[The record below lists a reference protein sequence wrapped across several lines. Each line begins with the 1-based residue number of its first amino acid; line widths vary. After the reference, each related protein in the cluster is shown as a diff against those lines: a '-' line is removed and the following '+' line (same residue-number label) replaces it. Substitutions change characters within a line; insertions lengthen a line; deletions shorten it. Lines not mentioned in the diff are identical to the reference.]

1 MLLERVEIVGFRGIN
16 RLSLM
21 LEQNNVLIG
30 ENAWGKSSL
39 LDALTLLLSPEFDLY
54 HFVRDDFWFPPGD
67 IQGREHHLHIIL
79 TFRETE
85 PGRHRVRRFRPLQ
98 RCWVPCDDGYHR
110 VFYRLEG
117 ELAEDD
123 SVMTLRSFIDGE
135 GEALVLEE
143 IDELARHLV
152 RLMPVL
158 RLRDA
163 RFMRRIHNG
172 TVPHSPQI
180 EITARQLDFLSR
192 ELVSHPQNLSDGQ
205 IRQGLSA
212 MVQLLEHYFAEQSS
226 AQTRHRLMRRRSH
239 DEQRSWRYLD
249 IINRMIDKPGG
260 RSHRVILLGL
270 FATLLQAKGT
280 VRLDR
285 DARPLLLIEDPETR
299 LHPIMLSVAWHLL
312 NLLPL
317 QRVTTTNSGELLSLT
332 PVEQVCRL
340 VRESTRVSAWRL
352 GPGGMNAEE
361 SRRIAFHIRFNRASS
376 LFARC
381 WLLVEGETET
391 WVINELARQCG
402 HHFDAE
408 GVKVIEFA
416 QSGLKPLIKF
426 ARRMGIQWHVLVDGD
441 GEDSA
446 LLKRA
451 LAGMIDLMPASMALL
466 APNVNSYRRFQPGM
480 YVPTQAS
487 WGHNNRTVALRIP
500 CGERQNHR
508 VEYRVAGADANPY
521 LVMAAIFAG
530 ILHGLDNP
538 QLPLQEEVEG
548 NGLEQEGLPFPIRQS
563 DALWEFMQNDHLR
576 ERLGERFC
584 HVFHACKHDEL
595 LQFERLI
602 TETEIEW
609 MLKNA

>member
-85 PGRHRVRRFRPLQ
+85 PGRHRVWRFRPLQ

-441 GEDSA
+441 EAGKKYAATVRGLLNNDRELERDHLTSLPA
-446 LLKRA
+446 LDMEHFMYRQGFDDVYHRVAQIPDNVPMNMRRVITKAIHRSSKPDLAIEVAMEAGRRGVDAVPTLLKKMFSRVLWLARGRA
-451 LAGMIDLMPASMALL
+451 D
-466 APNVNSYRRFQPGM
+466 
-480 YVPTQAS
+480 
-487 WGHNNRTVALRIP
+487 
-500 CGERQNHR
+500 
-508 VEYRVAGADANPY
+508 
-521 LVMAAIFAG
+521 
-530 ILHGLDNP
+530 
-538 QLPLQEEVEG
+538 
-548 NGLEQEGLPFPIRQS
+548 
-563 DALWEFMQNDHLR
+563 
-576 ERLGERFC
+576 
-584 HVFHACKHDEL
+584 
-595 LQFERLI
+595 
-602 TETEIEW
+602 
-609 MLKNA
+609 

>member
-54 HFVRDDFWFPPGD
+54 HFVRDDFWFPAGD

-117 ELAEDD
+117 ELADDD

-135 GEALVLEE
+135 GEALALED

-340 VRESTRVSAWRL
+340 VRESSRVSAWRL

-441 GEDSA
+441 EAGKKYAATVRGLLNNDRELERDHLTALPALDMEHFMYRQGFDDVYHRVAQIPDNVPMNMRRVITKAIHRSSNPDLA
-446 LLKRA
+446 IEEAMEAGRRGVDAVPTLLKKMFSRVLWLARGRA
-451 LAGMIDLMPASMALL
+451 D
-466 APNVNSYRRFQPGM
+466 
-480 YVPTQAS
+480 
-487 WGHNNRTVALRIP
+487 
-500 CGERQNHR
+500 
-508 VEYRVAGADANPY
+508 
-521 LVMAAIFAG
+521 
-530 ILHGLDNP
+530 
-538 QLPLQEEVEG
+538 
-548 NGLEQEGLPFPIRQS
+548 
-563 DALWEFMQNDHLR
+563 
-576 ERLGERFC
+576 
-584 HVFHACKHDEL
+584 
-595 LQFERLI
+595 
-602 TETEIEW
+602 
-609 MLKNA
+609 

>member
-180 EITARQLDFLSR
+180 EITARELDFLSR

-441 GEDSA
+441 EAGKKYSA
-446 LLKRA
+446 TVRGLLNNDRELERDHLTSLPALDMEHFMYRQGFDDVYHRVAQIPDNVPMNMRRVITKAIHRSSKPDLAIEVAMEAGRRGVDAVPTLLKKMFSRVLWLARGRA
-451 LAGMIDLMPASMALL
+451 D
-466 APNVNSYRRFQPGM
+466 
-480 YVPTQAS
+480 
-487 WGHNNRTVALRIP
+487 
-500 CGERQNHR
+500 
-508 VEYRVAGADANPY
+508 
-521 LVMAAIFAG
+521 
-530 ILHGLDNP
+530 
-538 QLPLQEEVEG
+538 
-548 NGLEQEGLPFPIRQS
+548 
-563 DALWEFMQNDHLR
+563 
-576 ERLGERFC
+576 
-584 HVFHACKHDEL
+584 
-595 LQFERLI
+595 
-602 TETEIEW
+602 
-609 MLKNA
+609 

>member
-1 MLLERVEIVGFRGIN
+1 MLLERVEIVGLRGIN

-441 GEDSA
+441 EAGKKYAATVRGLLNNDRELERDHLTSLPA
-446 LLKRA
+446 LDMEHFMYRQGFDDVYHRVAQIPDNVPMNMRRVITKAIHRSSKPDLAIEVAMEAGRRGVDAVPTLLKKMFSRVLWLARGRA
-451 LAGMIDLMPASMALL
+451 D
-466 APNVNSYRRFQPGM
+466 
-480 YVPTQAS
+480 
-487 WGHNNRTVALRIP
+487 
-500 CGERQNHR
+500 
-508 VEYRVAGADANPY
+508 
-521 LVMAAIFAG
+521 
-530 ILHGLDNP
+530 
-538 QLPLQEEVEG
+538 
-548 NGLEQEGLPFPIRQS
+548 
-563 DALWEFMQNDHLR
+563 
-576 ERLGERFC
+576 
-584 HVFHACKHDEL
+584 
-595 LQFERLI
+595 
-602 TETEIEW
+602 
-609 MLKNA
+609 

>member
-1 MLLERVEIVGFRGIN
+1 MHLERVEIVGFRGIN

-54 HFVRDDFWFPPGD
+54 HFVREDFWFPPGD

-79 TFRETE
+79 TFRENE
-85 PGRHRVRRFRPLQ
+85 PGRHRVRRYRPLSS
-98 RCWVPCDDGYHR
+98 CWVPCDDGYQR

-117 ELAEDD
+117 ELADDD

-135 GEALVLEE
+135 GKALELDD

-172 TVPHSPQI
+172 TIPHSPQI

-192 ELVSHPQNLSDGQ
+192 ELVHHPQNLTDGH

-226 AQTRHRLMRRRSH
+226 AQSRHRLMRRHSH

-270 FATLLQAKGT
+270 FSTLLQAKGT

-332 PVEQVCRL
+332 PVEHVCRL
-340 VRESTRVSAWRL
+340 VRESSRVSAWRL
-352 GPGGMNAEE
+352 GPGGMNAED

-426 ARRMGIQWHVLVDGD
+426 ARRMGIEWHVLVDGD
-441 GEDSA
+441 EAGKKYAATVRSLLNDDKMLERDHLTALPAMDMEHFMYRQGFDDVYHRVAQLPMNIPMNMRRVITKAIHRSSKPDLA
-446 LLKRA
+446 IEVAMEAGRRGVDAIPTLLKKMFSRVLWLARGRA
-451 LAGMIDLMPASMALL
+451 D
-466 APNVNSYRRFQPGM
+466 
-480 YVPTQAS
+480 
-487 WGHNNRTVALRIP
+487 
-500 CGERQNHR
+500 
-508 VEYRVAGADANPY
+508 
-521 LVMAAIFAG
+521 
-530 ILHGLDNP
+530 
-538 QLPLQEEVEG
+538 
-548 NGLEQEGLPFPIRQS
+548 
-563 DALWEFMQNDHLR
+563 
-576 ERLGERFC
+576 
-584 HVFHACKHDEL
+584 
-595 LQFERLI
+595 
-602 TETEIEW
+602 
-609 MLKNA
+609 

>member
-54 HFVRDDFWFPPGD
+54 HFVRDDFWFPAGD

-117 ELAEDD
+117 ELADDD

-135 GEALVLEE
+135 GEALALED

-180 EITARQLDFLSR
+180 EITARQLDFLSH

-205 IRQGLSA
+205 IREGLSA

-340 VRESTRVSAWRL
+340 VRESARVSAWRL

-441 GEDSA
+441 EAGKKYAATVRGLLNNDRELERDHLTTLPALDMEHFMYRQGFDDVYHRVAQIPDNVPMNMRRVITKAIHRSSKPDLA
-446 LLKRA
+446 IEVAMEAGRRGVDAVPTLLKKMFSRVLWLARGRA
-451 LAGMIDLMPASMALL
+451 D
-466 APNVNSYRRFQPGM
+466 
-480 YVPTQAS
+480 
-487 WGHNNRTVALRIP
+487 
-500 CGERQNHR
+500 
-508 VEYRVAGADANPY
+508 
-521 LVMAAIFAG
+521 
-530 ILHGLDNP
+530 
-538 QLPLQEEVEG
+538 
-548 NGLEQEGLPFPIRQS
+548 
-563 DALWEFMQNDHLR
+563 
-576 ERLGERFC
+576 
-584 HVFHACKHDEL
+584 
-595 LQFERLI
+595 
-602 TETEIEW
+602 
-609 MLKNA
+609 

>member
-441 GEDSA
+441 EAGKKYAATVRGLLNNDRELERDHLTSLPA
-446 LLKRA
+446 LDMEHFMYRQGFDDVYHRVAQIPDNVPMNMRRVITKAIHRSSKPD
-451 LAGMIDLMPASMALL
+451 LAIEVAMEAG
-466 APNVNSYRRFQPGM
+466 RRGVDA
-480 YVPTQAS
+480 VPTLLMKMFS
-487 WGHNNRTVALRIP
+487 
-500 CGERQNHR
+500 R
-508 VEYRVAGADANPY
+508 VLWLARGRAD
-521 LVMAAIFAG
+521 
-530 ILHGLDNP
+530 
-538 QLPLQEEVEG
+538 
-548 NGLEQEGLPFPIRQS
+548 
-563 DALWEFMQNDHLR
+563 
-576 ERLGERFC
+576 
-584 HVFHACKHDEL
+584 
-595 LQFERLI
+595 
-602 TETEIEW
+602 
-609 MLKNA
+609 

>member
-54 HFVRDDFWFPPGD
+54 HFVRDDFWFPAGD

-117 ELAEDD
+117 ELADDD

-135 GEALVLEE
+135 GEALALED

-332 PVEQVCRL
+332 PVEHVCRL
-340 VRESTRVSAWRL
+340 VRESARVSAWRL

-441 GEDSA
+441 EAGKKYAATVRGLLNNDRELERDHLTALPALDMEHFMYRQGFDDVYHRVAQIPDNVPMNMRRVITKAIHRSSKPDLA
-446 LLKRA
+446 IEVAMEAGRRGVDAVPTLLKKMFSRVLWLARGRA
-451 LAGMIDLMPASMALL
+451 D
-466 APNVNSYRRFQPGM
+466 
-480 YVPTQAS
+480 
-487 WGHNNRTVALRIP
+487 
-500 CGERQNHR
+500 
-508 VEYRVAGADANPY
+508 
-521 LVMAAIFAG
+521 
-530 ILHGLDNP
+530 
-538 QLPLQEEVEG
+538 
-548 NGLEQEGLPFPIRQS
+548 
-563 DALWEFMQNDHLR
+563 
-576 ERLGERFC
+576 
-584 HVFHACKHDEL
+584 
-595 LQFERLI
+595 
-602 TETEIEW
+602 
-609 MLKNA
+609 

>member
-226 AQTRHRLMRRRSH
+226 AQTLHRLMRRRSH

-441 GEDSA
+441 EAGKKYAATVRGLLNNDRELERDHLTSLPA
-446 LLKRA
+446 LDMEHFMYRQGFDDVYHRVAQIPDNVPMNMRRVITKAIHRSSKPDLAIEVAMEAGRRGVDAVPTLLKKMFSRVLWLARGRA
-451 LAGMIDLMPASMALL
+451 D
-466 APNVNSYRRFQPGM
+466 
-480 YVPTQAS
+480 
-487 WGHNNRTVALRIP
+487 
-500 CGERQNHR
+500 
-508 VEYRVAGADANPY
+508 
-521 LVMAAIFAG
+521 
-530 ILHGLDNP
+530 
-538 QLPLQEEVEG
+538 
-548 NGLEQEGLPFPIRQS
+548 
-563 DALWEFMQNDHLR
+563 
-576 ERLGERFC
+576 
-584 HVFHACKHDEL
+584 
-595 LQFERLI
+595 
-602 TETEIEW
+602 
-609 MLKNA
+609 

>member
-54 HFVRDDFWFPPGD
+54 HFIRDDFWFPPGD

-79 TFRETE
+79 TLRETE

-426 ARRMGIQWHVLVDGD
+426 ARRMGSQWHVLVDGD
-441 GEDSA
+441 EAGKKYAATVRGLLNNDRELERDHLTSLPA
-446 LLKRA
+446 LDMEHFMYRQGFDDVYHRVAQIPDNVPMNMRRVITKAIHRSSKPDLAIEVAMEAGRRGVDAVPTLLKKMFSRVLWLARGRA
-451 LAGMIDLMPASMALL
+451 D
-466 APNVNSYRRFQPGM
+466 
-480 YVPTQAS
+480 
-487 WGHNNRTVALRIP
+487 
-500 CGERQNHR
+500 
-508 VEYRVAGADANPY
+508 
-521 LVMAAIFAG
+521 
-530 ILHGLDNP
+530 
-538 QLPLQEEVEG
+538 
-548 NGLEQEGLPFPIRQS
+548 
-563 DALWEFMQNDHLR
+563 
-576 ERLGERFC
+576 
-584 HVFHACKHDEL
+584 
-595 LQFERLI
+595 
-602 TETEIEW
+602 
-609 MLKNA
+609 

>member
-143 IDELARHLV
+143 IDELVRHLV

-441 GEDSA
+441 EAGKKYAATVRGLLNNDRELERDHLTSLPA
-446 LLKRA
+446 LDMEHFMYRQGFDDVYHRVAQIPDNVPMNVRRVITKAIHRSSKPDLAIEVAMEAGRRGVDAVPTLLKKMFSRVLWLARGRA
-451 LAGMIDLMPASMALL
+451 D
-466 APNVNSYRRFQPGM
+466 
-480 YVPTQAS
+480 
-487 WGHNNRTVALRIP
+487 
-500 CGERQNHR
+500 
-508 VEYRVAGADANPY
+508 
-521 LVMAAIFAG
+521 
-530 ILHGLDNP
+530 
-538 QLPLQEEVEG
+538 
-548 NGLEQEGLPFPIRQS
+548 
-563 DALWEFMQNDHLR
+563 
-576 ERLGERFC
+576 
-584 HVFHACKHDEL
+584 
-595 LQFERLI
+595 
-602 TETEIEW
+602 
-609 MLKNA
+609 

>member
-110 VFYRLEG
+110 VFYRPEG

-441 GEDSA
+441 EAGKKYAATVRGLLNNDRELERDHLTSLPA
-446 LLKRA
+446 LDMEHFMYRQGFDDVYHRVAQIPDNVPMNMRRVITKAIHRSSKPDLAIEVAMEAGRRGVDAVPTLLKKMFSRVLWLARGRA
-451 LAGMIDLMPASMALL
+451 D
-466 APNVNSYRRFQPGM
+466 
-480 YVPTQAS
+480 
-487 WGHNNRTVALRIP
+487 
-500 CGERQNHR
+500 
-508 VEYRVAGADANPY
+508 
-521 LVMAAIFAG
+521 
-530 ILHGLDNP
+530 
-538 QLPLQEEVEG
+538 
-548 NGLEQEGLPFPIRQS
+548 
-563 DALWEFMQNDHLR
+563 
-576 ERLGERFC
+576 
-584 HVFHACKHDEL
+584 
-595 LQFERLI
+595 
-602 TETEIEW
+602 
-609 MLKNA
+609 

>member
-1 MLLERVEIVGFRGIN
+1 MHLERVEIVGFRGIN

-79 TFRETE
+79 TFRENE
-85 PGRHRVRRFRPLQ
+85 PGRHRVRRFRPLSD
-98 RCWVPCDDGYHR
+98 CWVPCDDGYQR
-110 VFYRLEG
+110 IFYRLEG
-117 ELAEDD
+117 ELADD
-123 SVMTLRSFIDGE
+123 GSVMTLRSFINCQ
-135 GEALVLEE
+135 GEALEMQD
-143 IDELARHLV
+143 IDNLARHLV

-192 ELVSHPQNLSDGQ
+192 ELVNHPQNLTDGQ
-205 IRQGLSA
+205 IREGLSA

-226 AQTRHRLMRRRSH
+226 AQSRNRLMRRRSH

-270 FATLLQAKGT
+270 FSTLLQAKGT

-340 VRESTRVSAWRL
+340 VRESSRVSAWRL
-352 GPGGMNAEE
+352 GPGGMNAED

-416 QSGLKPLIKF
+416 QSGLKPPIKF
-426 ARRMGIQWHVLVDGD
+426 ARRMGIEWHVLVDGD
-441 GEDSA
+441 EAGKKYAATVRGLLNNDNELERVHLTMLPAMDMEHFMYRQGFDDVYHRVAQIPENMPMNMRRVITKAIHRSSKPDLA
-446 LLKRA
+446 IEVAMEAGRRGVDAVPTLLKKMFSRVLWLARGRA
-451 LAGMIDLMPASMALL
+451 D
-466 APNVNSYRRFQPGM
+466 
-480 YVPTQAS
+480 
-487 WGHNNRTVALRIP
+487 
-500 CGERQNHR
+500 
-508 VEYRVAGADANPY
+508 
-521 LVMAAIFAG
+521 
-530 ILHGLDNP
+530 
-538 QLPLQEEVEG
+538 
-548 NGLEQEGLPFPIRQS
+548 
-563 DALWEFMQNDHLR
+563 
-576 ERLGERFC
+576 
-584 HVFHACKHDEL
+584 
-595 LQFERLI
+595 
-602 TETEIEW
+602 
-609 MLKNA
+609 

>member
-1 MLLERVEIVGFRGIN
+1 MHLERVEIVGFRGIN

-54 HFVRDDFWFPPGD
+54 HFVREDFWFPPGD
-67 IQGREHHLHIIL
+67 VQGRERHLHIIL
-79 TFRETE
+79 TFRENE
-85 PGRHRVRRFRPLQ
+85 PGRHRVRRYRPLSN
-98 RCWVPCDDGYHR
+98 CWVPCGDGYQR

-117 ELAEDD
+117 ELADDD
-123 SVMTLRSFIDGE
+123 SVMTLRSFINGE
-135 GEALVLEE
+135 GEALEVEN

-192 ELVSHPQNLSDGQ
+192 ELVHHPQNLTDGQ

-226 AQTRHRLMRRRSH
+226 AQSRHRLMRRHSH

-270 FATLLQAKGT
+270 FSTLLQAKGT

-332 PVEQVCRL
+332 PVEHVCRL
-340 VRESTRVSAWRL
+340 VRESSRVSAWRL
-352 GPGGMNAEE
+352 GPGGMNAED

-426 ARRMGIQWHVLVDGD
+426 ARRMGIEWHVLVDGD
-441 GEDSA
+441 EAGKKYAATVRSLLNDDKMLERDHLTALPAMDMEHFMYRQGFDDVYHRVAQLPMNIPMNMRRVITKAIHRSSKPDLA
-446 LLKRA
+446 IEVAMEAGRRGVDAIPTLLKKMFSRVLWLARGRA
-451 LAGMIDLMPASMALL
+451 D
-466 APNVNSYRRFQPGM
+466 
-480 YVPTQAS
+480 
-487 WGHNNRTVALRIP
+487 
-500 CGERQNHR
+500 
-508 VEYRVAGADANPY
+508 
-521 LVMAAIFAG
+521 
-530 ILHGLDNP
+530 
-538 QLPLQEEVEG
+538 
-548 NGLEQEGLPFPIRQS
+548 
-563 DALWEFMQNDHLR
+563 
-576 ERLGERFC
+576 
-584 HVFHACKHDEL
+584 
-595 LQFERLI
+595 
-602 TETEIEW
+602 
-609 MLKNA
+609 

>member
-1 MLLERVEIVGFRGIN
+1 MHLERVEIVGFRGIN

-54 HFVRDDFWFPPGD
+54 HFVREDFWFPPGD
-67 IQGREHHLHIIL
+67 VLGRERHLHIIL
-79 TFRETE
+79 TFRENE
-85 PGRHRVRRFRPLQ
+85 PGRHRVRRYRPLSD
-98 RCWVPCDDGYHR
+98 CWVPCDDGYQR

-117 ELAEDD
+117 ELADDD
-123 SVMTLRSFIDGE
+123 SVVTLRSFINGE
-135 GEALVLEE
+135 GEALDLDD

-163 RFMRRIHNG
+163 RFMRRIHND

-192 ELVSHPQNLSDGQ
+192 ELVHHPQNLTDGQ

-226 AQTRHRLMRRRSH
+226 AQSRNRLMRRHSH

-270 FATLLQAKGT
+270 FSTLLQAKGT

-285 DARPLLLIEDPETR
+285 DARPLLLVEDPETR

-317 QRVTTTNSGELLSLT
+317 QRITTTNSGELLSLT
-332 PVEQVCRL
+332 PVEHVCRL
-340 VRESTRVSAWRL
+340 VRESSRVSAWRL
-352 GPGGMNAEE
+352 GPGGMNAED
-361 SRRIAFHIRFNRASS
+361 SRRIAFHIRFNRSSS

-426 ARRMGIQWHVLVDGD
+426 ARRMGIEWHVLVDGD
-441 GEDSA
+441 EAGKKYAATVRGLLNDDRTLERDHLTTLPAMDMEHFMYRQGFDNVYHRVAQLPMNIPMNMRRVITKAIHRSSKPDLAIEVAMEAGRRGVDAIPA
-446 LLKRA
+446 LLKKMFSRVLWLARGRA
-451 LAGMIDLMPASMALL
+451 D
-466 APNVNSYRRFQPGM
+466 
-480 YVPTQAS
+480 
-487 WGHNNRTVALRIP
+487 
-500 CGERQNHR
+500 
-508 VEYRVAGADANPY
+508 
-521 LVMAAIFAG
+521 
-530 ILHGLDNP
+530 
-538 QLPLQEEVEG
+538 
-548 NGLEQEGLPFPIRQS
+548 
-563 DALWEFMQNDHLR
+563 
-576 ERLGERFC
+576 
-584 HVFHACKHDEL
+584 
-595 LQFERLI
+595 
-602 TETEIEW
+602 
-609 MLKNA
+609 

>member
-79 TFRETE
+79 TFRESE

-117 ELAEDD
+117 ELADD
-123 SVMTLRSFIDGE
+123 DTVMTLRSFIDGE
-135 GEALVLEE
+135 GEALAVED
-143 IDELARHLV
+143 IDDLARHLV

-205 IRQGLSA
+205 IREGLSA

-270 FATLLQAKGT
+270 FSTLLQAKGT

-340 VRESTRVSAWRL
+340 VRESSRVSAWRL
-352 GPGGMNAEE
+352 GPGGMNAED

-441 GEDSA
+441 EAGKKYAATVLGLLNNDRELERDHLTSLPA
-446 LLKRA
+446 MDMEHFMYRQGFDDVYHRVAQIPDNVPMNMRRVITKAIHRSSKPDLAIEVAMEAGRRGVDAVPTLLKKMFSRVLWLARGRA
-451 LAGMIDLMPASMALL
+451 D
-466 APNVNSYRRFQPGM
+466 
-480 YVPTQAS
+480 
-487 WGHNNRTVALRIP
+487 
-500 CGERQNHR
+500 
-508 VEYRVAGADANPY
+508 
-521 LVMAAIFAG
+521 
-530 ILHGLDNP
+530 
-538 QLPLQEEVEG
+538 
-548 NGLEQEGLPFPIRQS
+548 
-563 DALWEFMQNDHLR
+563 
-576 ERLGERFC
+576 
-584 HVFHACKHDEL
+584 
-595 LQFERLI
+595 
-602 TETEIEW
+602 
-609 MLKNA
+609 

>member
-1 MLLERVEIVGFRGIN
+1 MHLERVEIVGFRGIN

-54 HFVRDDFWFPPGD
+54 HFVREDFWFPPGD

-79 TFRETE
+79 TFCENE
-85 PGRHRVRRFRPLQ
+85 PGRHRVRRYRPLSN
-98 RCWVPCDDGYHR
+98 CWVPCDDGYQR

-117 ELAEDD
+117 ELADDD
-123 SVMTLRSFIDGE
+123 SVMTLRSFINGE
-135 GEALVLEE
+135 GEALELDD

-192 ELVSHPQNLSDGQ
+192 ELVHHPQNLTDGQ

-226 AQTRHRLMRRRSH
+226 AQSRHRLMRRHSH

-270 FATLLQAKGT
+270 FSTLLQAKGT

-332 PVEQVCRL
+332 PVEHVCRL
-340 VRESTRVSAWRL
+340 VRESSRVSAWRL
-352 GPGGMNAEE
+352 GPGGMNAED

-426 ARRMGIQWHVLVDGD
+426 ARRMGIEWHVLVDGD
-441 GEDSA
+441 EAGKKYAATVRGLLNDDKMLERDHLTALPAMDMEHFMYRQGFDDVYHRVAQLPINIPMNMRRVITKAIHRSSKPDLAIEVAMEAGRRGVDAIPA
-446 LLKRA
+446 LLKKMFSRVLWLARGRA
-451 LAGMIDLMPASMALL
+451 D
-466 APNVNSYRRFQPGM
+466 
-480 YVPTQAS
+480 
-487 WGHNNRTVALRIP
+487 
-500 CGERQNHR
+500 
-508 VEYRVAGADANPY
+508 
-521 LVMAAIFAG
+521 
-530 ILHGLDNP
+530 
-538 QLPLQEEVEG
+538 
-548 NGLEQEGLPFPIRQS
+548 
-563 DALWEFMQNDHLR
+563 
-576 ERLGERFC
+576 
-584 HVFHACKHDEL
+584 
-595 LQFERLI
+595 
-602 TETEIEW
+602 
-609 MLKNA
+609 

>member
-54 HFVRDDFWFPPGD
+54 HFVRDDFWFPAGD

-117 ELAEDD
+117 ELADDD

-135 GEALVLEE
+135 GEALALED

-340 VRESTRVSAWRL
+340 VRESARVSAWRL

-441 GEDSA
+441 EAGKKYAATVRGLLNNDRELERDHLTSLPA
-446 LLKRA
+446 LDMEHFMYRQGFDDVYHRVAQIPDNVPMNMRRVITKAIHRSSKPDLAIEVAMEAGRRGVDAVPTLLKKMFSRVLWLARGRA
-451 LAGMIDLMPASMALL
+451 D
-466 APNVNSYRRFQPGM
+466 
-480 YVPTQAS
+480 
-487 WGHNNRTVALRIP
+487 
-500 CGERQNHR
+500 
-508 VEYRVAGADANPY
+508 
-521 LVMAAIFAG
+521 
-530 ILHGLDNP
+530 
-538 QLPLQEEVEG
+538 
-548 NGLEQEGLPFPIRQS
+548 
-563 DALWEFMQNDHLR
+563 
-576 ERLGERFC
+576 
-584 HVFHACKHDEL
+584 
-595 LQFERLI
+595 
-602 TETEIEW
+602 
-609 MLKNA
+609 

>member
-39 LDALTLLLSPEFDLY
+39 LDALTLLLSSEFDLY

-441 GEDSA
+441 EAGKKYAATVRGLLNNDRELERDHLTSLPA
-446 LLKRA
+446 LDMEHFMYRQGFDDVYHRVAQIPDNVPMNMRRVITKAIHRSSKPDLAIEVAMEAGRRGVDAVPTLLKKMFSRVLWLARGRA
-451 LAGMIDLMPASMALL
+451 D
-466 APNVNSYRRFQPGM
+466 
-480 YVPTQAS
+480 
-487 WGHNNRTVALRIP
+487 
-500 CGERQNHR
+500 
-508 VEYRVAGADANPY
+508 
-521 LVMAAIFAG
+521 
-530 ILHGLDNP
+530 
-538 QLPLQEEVEG
+538 
-548 NGLEQEGLPFPIRQS
+548 
-563 DALWEFMQNDHLR
+563 
-576 ERLGERFC
+576 
-584 HVFHACKHDEL
+584 
-595 LQFERLI
+595 
-602 TETEIEW
+602 
-609 MLKNA
+609 

>member
-280 VRLDR
+280 VCLDR

-441 GEDSA
+441 EAGKKYAATVRGLLNNDRELERDHLTSLPA
-446 LLKRA
+446 LDMEHFMYRQGFDDVYHRVAQIPDNVPMNMRRVITKAIHRSSKPDLAIEVAMEAGRRGVDAVPTLLKKMFSRVLWLARGRA
-451 LAGMIDLMPASMALL
+451 D
-466 APNVNSYRRFQPGM
+466 
-480 YVPTQAS
+480 
-487 WGHNNRTVALRIP
+487 
-500 CGERQNHR
+500 
-508 VEYRVAGADANPY
+508 
-521 LVMAAIFAG
+521 
-530 ILHGLDNP
+530 
-538 QLPLQEEVEG
+538 
-548 NGLEQEGLPFPIRQS
+548 
-563 DALWEFMQNDHLR
+563 
-576 ERLGERFC
+576 
-584 HVFHACKHDEL
+584 
-595 LQFERLI
+595 
-602 TETEIEW
+602 
-609 MLKNA
+609 

>member
-1 MLLERVEIVGFRGIN
+1 MHLERVEIVGFRGIN

-54 HFVRDDFWFPPGD
+54 HFVREDFWFPPGD
-67 IQGREHHLHIIL
+67 VQGRERHLHIIL
-79 TFRETE
+79 TFRENE
-85 PGRHRVRRFRPLQ
+85 PGRHRVRRYRPLSN
-98 RCWVPCDDGYHR
+98 CWVPCDDGYQR

-117 ELAEDD
+117 ELADDD
-123 SVMTLRSFIDGE
+123 SVMTLRSFINGE
-135 GEALVLEE
+135 GEALELED

-192 ELVSHPQNLSDGQ
+192 ELVHHPQNLTDGQ

-226 AQTRHRLMRRRSH
+226 AQSRHRLMRRHSH

-270 FATLLQAKGT
+270 FSTLLQAKGT

-332 PVEQVCRL
+332 PVEHVCRL
-340 VRESTRVSAWRL
+340 VRESSRVSAWRL
-352 GPGGMNAEE
+352 GPGGMNAED

-391 WVINELARQCG
+391 WVINELARHCG

-426 ARRMGIQWHVLVDGD
+426 ARRMGIEWHVLVDGD
-441 GEDSA
+441 EAGKKYAATVRSLLNDDKMLERDHLTALPAMDMEHFMYRQGFDDVYHRVAQLPMNIPMNMRRVITKAIHRSSKPDLA
-446 LLKRA
+446 IEVAMEAGRRGVDAIPTLLKKMFSRVLWLARGRA
-451 LAGMIDLMPASMALL
+451 D
-466 APNVNSYRRFQPGM
+466 
-480 YVPTQAS
+480 
-487 WGHNNRTVALRIP
+487 
-500 CGERQNHR
+500 
-508 VEYRVAGADANPY
+508 
-521 LVMAAIFAG
+521 
-530 ILHGLDNP
+530 
-538 QLPLQEEVEG
+538 
-548 NGLEQEGLPFPIRQS
+548 
-563 DALWEFMQNDHLR
+563 
-576 ERLGERFC
+576 
-584 HVFHACKHDEL
+584 
-595 LQFERLI
+595 
-602 TETEIEW
+602 
-609 MLKNA
+609 

>member
-54 HFVRDDFWFPPGD
+54 HFIRDDFWFPPGD

-79 TFRETE
+79 TLRETE

-361 SRRIAFHIRFNRASS
+361 SRRIAFHIRLNRASS

-441 GEDSA
+441 EAGKKYAATVRGLLNNDRELERDHLTSLPA
-446 LLKRA
+446 LDMEHFMYRQGFDDVYHRVAQIPDNVPMNMRRVITKAIHRSSKPDLAIEVAMEAGRRGVDAVPTLLKKMFSRVLWLARGRA
-451 LAGMIDLMPASMALL
+451 D
-466 APNVNSYRRFQPGM
+466 
-480 YVPTQAS
+480 
-487 WGHNNRTVALRIP
+487 
-500 CGERQNHR
+500 
-508 VEYRVAGADANPY
+508 
-521 LVMAAIFAG
+521 
-530 ILHGLDNP
+530 
-538 QLPLQEEVEG
+538 
-548 NGLEQEGLPFPIRQS
+548 
-563 DALWEFMQNDHLR
+563 
-576 ERLGERFC
+576 
-584 HVFHACKHDEL
+584 
-595 LQFERLI
+595 
-602 TETEIEW
+602 
-609 MLKNA
+609 

>member
-117 ELAEDD
+117 ELADDD

-135 GEALVLEE
+135 GEALAVED
-143 IDELARHLV
+143 IDDLARHLV

-205 IRQGLSA
+205 IREGLSA

-226 AQTRHRLMRRRSH
+226 VQTRHRLMRRRSH

-270 FATLLQAKGT
+270 FSTLLQAKGT

-340 VRESTRVSAWRL
+340 VRESSRVSAWRL
-352 GPGGMNAEE
+352 GPGGMNAED

-441 GEDSA
+441 EAGKKYAATVLGLLNNDRELERDHLTSLPA
-446 LLKRA
+446 MDMEHFMYRQGFDDVYHRVAQIPDNVPMNMRRVITKAIHRSSKPDLAIEVAMEAGRRGVDAVPTLLKKMFSRVLWLARGRA
-451 LAGMIDLMPASMALL
+451 D
-466 APNVNSYRRFQPGM
+466 
-480 YVPTQAS
+480 
-487 WGHNNRTVALRIP
+487 
-500 CGERQNHR
+500 
-508 VEYRVAGADANPY
+508 
-521 LVMAAIFAG
+521 
-530 ILHGLDNP
+530 
-538 QLPLQEEVEG
+538 
-548 NGLEQEGLPFPIRQS
+548 
-563 DALWEFMQNDHLR
+563 
-576 ERLGERFC
+576 
-584 HVFHACKHDEL
+584 
-595 LQFERLI
+595 
-602 TETEIEW
+602 
-609 MLKNA
+609 

>member
-1 MLLERVEIVGFRGIN
+1 MHLERVEIVGFRGIN

-54 HFVRDDFWFPPGD
+54 HFVREDFWFPPGD

-79 TFRETE
+79 TFRENE
-85 PGRHRVRRFRPLQ
+85 PGRHRVRRYRPLSS
-98 RCWVPCDDGYHR
+98 CWVPCDDGYQR

-117 ELAEDD
+117 ELADDD

-135 GEALVLEE
+135 GKALELDD

-192 ELVSHPQNLSDGQ
+192 ELVHHPQNLTDGQ

-226 AQTRHRLMRRRSH
+226 AQSRHRLMRRHSH

-270 FATLLQAKGT
+270 FSTLLQAKGT

-332 PVEQVCRL
+332 PVEHVCRL
-340 VRESTRVSAWRL
+340 VRESSRVSAWRL
-352 GPGGMNAEE
+352 GPGGMNAED

-381 WLLVEGETET
+381 WLLVEGGTEV
-391 WVINELARQCG
+391 WLLNELARQCG

-426 ARRMGIQWHVLVDGD
+426 ARRMGIEWHVLVDGD
-441 GEDSA
+441 EAGKKYAATVRSLLNDDKMLERDHLTALPAMDMEHFMYRQGFDDVYHRVAQLPMNIPLNMRRVITKAIHRSSKPDLAIEVAMEAGRRGVDAIPA
-446 LLKRA
+446 LLKKMFSRVLWLARGRA
-451 LAGMIDLMPASMALL
+451 D
-466 APNVNSYRRFQPGM
+466 
-480 YVPTQAS
+480 
-487 WGHNNRTVALRIP
+487 
-500 CGERQNHR
+500 
-508 VEYRVAGADANPY
+508 
-521 LVMAAIFAG
+521 
-530 ILHGLDNP
+530 
-538 QLPLQEEVEG
+538 
-548 NGLEQEGLPFPIRQS
+548 
-563 DALWEFMQNDHLR
+563 
-576 ERLGERFC
+576 
-584 HVFHACKHDEL
+584 
-595 LQFERLI
+595 
-602 TETEIEW
+602 
-609 MLKNA
+609 

>member
-192 ELVSHPQNLSDGQ
+192 ELVSHPQNLSDAQ

-441 GEDSA
+441 EAGKKYAATVRGLLNNDRELERDHLTSLPA
-446 LLKRA
+446 LDMEHFMYRQGFDDVYHRVAQIPDNVPMNMRRVITKAIHRSSKPDLAIEVAMEAGRRGVDAVPTLLKKMFSRVLWLARGRA
-451 LAGMIDLMPASMALL
+451 D
-466 APNVNSYRRFQPGM
+466 
-480 YVPTQAS
+480 
-487 WGHNNRTVALRIP
+487 
-500 CGERQNHR
+500 
-508 VEYRVAGADANPY
+508 
-521 LVMAAIFAG
+521 
-530 ILHGLDNP
+530 
-538 QLPLQEEVEG
+538 
-548 NGLEQEGLPFPIRQS
+548 
-563 DALWEFMQNDHLR
+563 
-576 ERLGERFC
+576 
-584 HVFHACKHDEL
+584 
-595 LQFERLI
+595 
-602 TETEIEW
+602 
-609 MLKNA
+609 

>member
-226 AQTRHRLMRRRSH
+226 AQTQHRLMRRRSH

-441 GEDSA
+441 EAGKKYAATVRGLLNNDRELERDHLTSLPA
-446 LLKRA
+446 LDMEHFMYRQGFDDVYHRVAQIPDNVPMNMRRVITKAIHRSSKPDLAIEVAMEAGRRGVDAVPTLLKKMFSRVLWLARGRA
-451 LAGMIDLMPASMALL
+451 D
-466 APNVNSYRRFQPGM
+466 
-480 YVPTQAS
+480 
-487 WGHNNRTVALRIP
+487 
-500 CGERQNHR
+500 
-508 VEYRVAGADANPY
+508 
-521 LVMAAIFAG
+521 
-530 ILHGLDNP
+530 
-538 QLPLQEEVEG
+538 
-548 NGLEQEGLPFPIRQS
+548 
-563 DALWEFMQNDHLR
+563 
-576 ERLGERFC
+576 
-584 HVFHACKHDEL
+584 
-595 LQFERLI
+595 
-602 TETEIEW
+602 
-609 MLKNA
+609 

>member
-117 ELAEDD
+117 ELADDD

-135 GEALVLEE
+135 GEALAVED
-143 IDELARHLV
+143 IDDLARHLV

-205 IRQGLSA
+205 IREGLSA

-352 GPGGMNAEE
+352 GPGGMNAED

-441 GEDSA
+441 EAGKKYAATVLGLLNNDRELERDHLTSLPA
-446 LLKRA
+446 LDMEHFMYRQGFDDVYHRVAQIPDNVPMNMRRVITKAIHRSSKPDLAIEVAMEAGRRGVDAVPTLLKKMFSRVLWLARGRA
-451 LAGMIDLMPASMALL
+451 D
-466 APNVNSYRRFQPGM
+466 
-480 YVPTQAS
+480 
-487 WGHNNRTVALRIP
+487 
-500 CGERQNHR
+500 
-508 VEYRVAGADANPY
+508 
-521 LVMAAIFAG
+521 
-530 ILHGLDNP
+530 
-538 QLPLQEEVEG
+538 
-548 NGLEQEGLPFPIRQS
+548 
-563 DALWEFMQNDHLR
+563 
-576 ERLGERFC
+576 
-584 HVFHACKHDEL
+584 
-595 LQFERLI
+595 
-602 TETEIEW
+602 
-609 MLKNA
+609 

>member
-361 SRRIAFHIRFNRASS
+361 SLRIAFHIRFNRASS

-441 GEDSA
+441 EAGKKYAATVRGLLNNDRELERDHLTSLPA
-446 LLKRA
+446 LDMEHFMYRQGFDDVYHRVAQIPDNVPMNMRRVITKAIHRSSKPDLAIEVAMEAGRRGVDAVPTLLKKMFSRVLWLARGRA
-451 LAGMIDLMPASMALL
+451 D
-466 APNVNSYRRFQPGM
+466 
-480 YVPTQAS
+480 
-487 WGHNNRTVALRIP
+487 
-500 CGERQNHR
+500 
-508 VEYRVAGADANPY
+508 
-521 LVMAAIFAG
+521 
-530 ILHGLDNP
+530 
-538 QLPLQEEVEG
+538 
-548 NGLEQEGLPFPIRQS
+548 
-563 DALWEFMQNDHLR
+563 
-576 ERLGERFC
+576 
-584 HVFHACKHDEL
+584 
-595 LQFERLI
+595 
-602 TETEIEW
+602 
-609 MLKNA
+609 

>member
-285 DARPLLLIEDPETR
+285 VARPLLLIEDPETR

-441 GEDSA
+441 EAGKKYAATVRGLLNNDRELERDHLTSLPA
-446 LLKRA
+446 LDMEHFMYRQGFDDVYHRVAQIPDNVPMNMRRVITKAIHRSSKPDLAIEVAMEAGRRGVDAVPTLLKKMFSRVLWLARGRA
-451 LAGMIDLMPASMALL
+451 D
-466 APNVNSYRRFQPGM
+466 
-480 YVPTQAS
+480 
-487 WGHNNRTVALRIP
+487 
-500 CGERQNHR
+500 
-508 VEYRVAGADANPY
+508 
-521 LVMAAIFAG
+521 
-530 ILHGLDNP
+530 
-538 QLPLQEEVEG
+538 
-548 NGLEQEGLPFPIRQS
+548 
-563 DALWEFMQNDHLR
+563 
-576 ERLGERFC
+576 
-584 HVFHACKHDEL
+584 
-595 LQFERLI
+595 
-602 TETEIEW
+602 
-609 MLKNA
+609 

>member
-117 ELAEDD
+117 ELADDD

-135 GEALVLEE
+135 GEALAVED
-143 IDELARHLV
+143 IDDLARHLV

-205 IRQGLSA
+205 IREGLSA

-270 FATLLQAKGT
+270 FSTLLQAKGT

-340 VRESTRVSAWRL
+340 VRESSRVSAWRL
-352 GPGGMNAEE
+352 GPGGMNAED

-426 ARRMGIQWHVLVDGD
+426 ARRMGILWHVLVDGD
-441 GEDSA
+441 EAGKKYAATVLGLLNNDRELERDHLTSLPA
-446 LLKRA
+446 MDMEHFMYRQGFDDVYHRVAQIPDNVPMNMRRVITKAIHRSSKPDLAIEVAMEAGRRGVDAVPTLLKKMFSRVLWLARGRA
-451 LAGMIDLMPASMALL
+451 D
-466 APNVNSYRRFQPGM
+466 
-480 YVPTQAS
+480 
-487 WGHNNRTVALRIP
+487 
-500 CGERQNHR
+500 
-508 VEYRVAGADANPY
+508 
-521 LVMAAIFAG
+521 
-530 ILHGLDNP
+530 
-538 QLPLQEEVEG
+538 
-548 NGLEQEGLPFPIRQS
+548 
-563 DALWEFMQNDHLR
+563 
-576 ERLGERFC
+576 
-584 HVFHACKHDEL
+584 
-595 LQFERLI
+595 
-602 TETEIEW
+602 
-609 MLKNA
+609 